1 MSVPMAQPRGR
12 PRSETARR
20 AILAAAARL
29 VAERGYGA
37 LTMEGIARSAGVSKQ
52 TVYRWWPRKSAVV
65 LEALSEAAQAV
76 APDSDTGSLEG
87 DLRLFLRR
95 TVTGAGQNA
104 PMLAAMMAEAQLDE
118 EFGGPFLSGF
128 LARRRDV
135 LREILERGRARGEV
149 GSGADLDF
157 VVEVAFAALWY
168 RILGSHAPLNRRF
181 ADRLS
186 QTVLALARG

>member
-1 MSVPMAQPRGR
+1 MAQPRGR

-76 APDSDTGSLEG
+76 APDSDTGSLEA

-168 RILGSHAPLNRRF
+168 RILGGHAPLNRRF